1 MDPRRIL
8 ITGAGGFV
16 GRHLLEALARAFP
29 EASLLATGDP
39 AGDGAGDG
47 AGGGITRMD
56 VTDGA
61 AVLAAVEEL
70 RPDAVV
76 HLAAVAAVPEANRE
90 AGRAWRVNFR
100 GTRHLARAVLAKAPE
115 ARFLYVSSAAV
126 YGRSFRSGEP
136 MGEDAPL
143 EPLDTY
149 AATKAASEMALSAM
163 TSEGLRLVRLRPFNH
178 IGPGQSPSF
187 AVAAFAGQI
196 ARIEAGMQA
205 PELAVGSLKPERDF
219 LDVRDVV
226 AAYAATLARADELP
240 AGIAINLASGVPRRI
255 GAVLDEL
262 LALARVRISVR
273 TDPARLRSDELMRS
287 VGDPARA
294 KGLLGWEPKIP
305 WETTLAD
312 ILADCRREVG
322 RATTL

>member
-1 MDPRRIL
+1 VDPRRIL

-16 GRHLLEALARAFP
+16 GRHLLGTLARAFP
-29 EASLLATGDP
+29 EASLLATGE
-39 AGDGAGDG
+39 GAGDG
-47 AGGGITRMD
+47 VARMD

-61 AVLAAVEEL
+61 AVLATVEAL

-76 HLAAVAAVPEANRE
+76 HLAGVAAVTEANRD
-90 AGRAWRVNFR
+90 AGQAWRVNFR
-100 GTRHLARAVLAKAPE
+100 GTRHLARAVLAKARE

-136 MGEDAPL
+136 LGEDAPL

-149 AATKAASEMALSAM
+149 AATKAAAEMALSAM

-196 ARIEAGMQA
+196 ARIEAGLQA
-205 PELAVGSLKPERDF
+205 PELGVGSLAPERDF

-240 AGIAINLASGVPRRI
+240 AGIAINLASGVPRRV
-255 GAVLDEL
+255 GDVLDAL
-262 LALARVRISVR
+262 LALARVPITVR
-273 TDPARLRSDELMRS
+273 TDPARLRADELKRS

-294 KGLLGWEPKIP
+294 RALLGWEPRIP
-305 WETTLAD
+305 WGTTLAD
-312 ILADCRREVG
+312 ILAECRRTV
-322 RATTL
+322 AAN

>member
-16 GRHLLEALARAFP
+16 GRHLQGALARAFP
-29 EASLLATGDP
+29 EASLLATGD
-39 AGDGAGDG
+39 GAAEGVVP
-47 AGGGITRMD
+47 MD
-56 VTDGA
+56 VTDGGT
-61 AVLAAVEEL
+61 VLAMLEEL

-76 HLAAVAAVPEANRE
+76 HLAAVAAVPEANRD
-90 AGRAWRVNFR
+90 AGHAWRVNFR
-100 GTRHLARAVLAKAPE
+100 GTRNLARAVLAKVRE

-136 MGEDAPL
+136 VGEDAPL

-196 ARIEAGMQA
+196 ARIEAGLQA
-205 PELAVGSLKPERDF
+205 PELAVGSLAPERDF

-262 LALARVRISVR
+262 LALARVPIAVH
-273 TDPARLRSDELMRS
+273 TDPARLRADELKRS

-294 KGLLGWEPKIP
+294 RQLLGWEPQIP
-305 WETTLAD
+305 WGTTLAD
-312 ILADCRREVG
+312 ILAECRREVG
-322 RATTL
+322 RTGTL